1 MPAKTS
7 TKKAAS
13 PAPFVWDELAQYK
26 AEKRF
31 LDGYP
36 PDQRSFF
43 SPRDD
48 IHPMLASLLA
58 APSTR

>member
-1 MPAKTS
+1 MPKDRTA
-7 TKKAAS
+7 TKAPPK
-13 PAPFVWDELAQYK
+13 PARFVWDELDQYK

-43 SPRDD
+43 SP
-48 IHPMLASLLA
+48 
-58 APSTR
+58 